1 MPAAHTNF
9 LPLFLATVLLAMA
22 MLAMAEWWES
32 AAAAIVAYTGMAP
45 EAFFTAVAVA
55 AALYVA
61 ISFSGRLARE
71 DRLPARRR
79 EAEDDGEERAVRP
92 LPPPVQIGEVTE
104 EELREYDGSD
114 PKKPLLMAIKGQIY
128 DVTQSRYLLPPLLP
142 ALQGLNSVY

>member
-1 MPAAHTNF
+1 
-9 LPLFLATVLLAMA
+9 

-79 EAEDDGEERAVRP
+79 KAEDDGEERAVRP

-104 EELREYDGSD
+104 EELRESTTGPTRRNRCSW
-114 PKKPLLMAIKGQIY
+114 P
-128 DVTQSRYLLPPLLP
+128 SRAKSTTSRRAGTCFLRCCPRCK
-142 ALQGLNSVY
+142 V